1 MAVGALHPLE
11 AYIAGRGALARP
23 DPRRDDFQ
31 GWAALAR
38 GERFDG
44 APVSY
49 SLPAEA
55 RHTGR
60 FSYARRPGD
69 VSRPGGS
76 LAWTARE
83 GIIT

>member
-31 GWAALAR
+31 GWAVLAR
-38 GERFDG
+38 GERLAG
-44 APVSY
+44 APLPY

-55 RHTGR
+55 RHTGHS
-60 FSYARRPGD
+60 SYARRPGD
-69 VSRPGGS
+69 VSRPGDP
-76 LAWTARE
+76 LAWTAH
-83 GIIT
+83 GKVF